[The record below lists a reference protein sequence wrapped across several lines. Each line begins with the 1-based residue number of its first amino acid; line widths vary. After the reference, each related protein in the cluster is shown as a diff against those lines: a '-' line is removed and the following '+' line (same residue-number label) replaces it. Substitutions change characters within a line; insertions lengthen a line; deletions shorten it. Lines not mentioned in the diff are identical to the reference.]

1 MKNVI
6 CLAFIAALFSGC
18 GTAAHIEKSWHSP
31 EVTVDMQKLNKVLVV
46 AILKNE
52 TNRHATED
60 QLVTMLKGKGV
71 ASYNYL
77 TKEVLEEKEGEIKK
91 RLSNEGFDGVII
103 MRLADVEKD
112 VKYIPGNYSSF
123 PGYYNRFWPY
133 YWNIRNSFYQPGYYE
148 TTKKYTVETN
158 VYSLLRDKL
167 IWSGITSSSDP
178 KNVEKLMHSVA
189 KEVYKKMKKEGFV
202 VNE

>member
-1 MKNVI
+1 MKKII
-6 CLAFIAALFSGC
+6 CLAFIAVLITSC
-18 GTAAHIEKSWHSP
+18 GSSTHIVKSWRSP

-46 AILKNE
+46 ANLKNE

-60 QLVTMLKGKGV
+60 QLVAMLKGKGV

-77 TKEVLEEKEGEIKK
+77 TKEILEEKESVIKQ
-91 RLSNEGFDGVII
+91 RLTNEGFDGVII
-103 MRLADVEKD
+103 MRLADVAKD
-112 VKYIPGNYSSF
+112 VNYIPGNFNSF

-133 YWNIRNSFYQPGYYE
+133 YWNTRNNFYQPGHYE

-167 IWSGITSSSDP
+167 IWSGLTSSVDP
-178 KNVEKLMHSVA
+178 QNVEKLMSEVA
-189 KEVYKKMKKEGFV
+189 KEVYEKMKKEGFI
-202 VNE
+202 VNI